1 MGTKY
6 IPRYENYSRHITL
19 TDLTL
24 MNHIK
29 LHPLPSNRVADMWSE
44 EELPEDYWENFL
56 KDSLQL
62 HTSSSHTNVFLVQ
75 GKDYKDR
82 SQWKKIIE
90 NLAIDA

>member
-1 MGTKY
+1 
-6 IPRYENYSRHITL
+6 
-19 TDLTL
+19 

-29 LHPLPSNRVADMWSE
+29 LHPLQSNRVADMWSE